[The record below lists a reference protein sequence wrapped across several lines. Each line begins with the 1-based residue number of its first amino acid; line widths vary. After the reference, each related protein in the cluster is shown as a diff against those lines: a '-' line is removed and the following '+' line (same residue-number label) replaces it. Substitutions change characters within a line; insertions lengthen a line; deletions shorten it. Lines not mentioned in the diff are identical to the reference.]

1 MNKYSEKQIKTWE
14 SSMVTYYLDG
24 YLHGTFKLGERLLS
38 LFIEGFTRSKDVNG
52 HMCVYDA
59 NGFEL
64 EIHSASL
71 AKALRL
77 KLKQHNNG
85 KLIKVRDEIVELM
98 KRAGMHDEKEI
109 MLQAYSCDLGC
120 NPSGTNSSEEYIL
133 YANASKEKWVFC
145 RPTWNSKL
153 GLERIIK

>member
-1 MNKYSEKQIKTWE
+1 MNKYSAKQIKTWE

-24 YLHGTFKLGERLLS
+24 YLQGTFKLGERLLS
-38 LFIEGFTRSKDVNG
+38 LFTEGFTRSKDVNG
-52 HMCVYDA
+52 HMCLFDA
-59 NGFEL
+59 CGFEL

-71 AKALRL
+71 AKALRF

-85 KLIKVRDEIVELM
+85 KSLKVREEIVELM
-98 KRAGMHDEKEI
+98 MRAGLHDEKEI
-109 MLQAYSCDLGC
+109 KMQAYSCDLGC
-120 NPSGTNSSEEYIL
+120 NPSETNSSEEYIL
-133 YANASKEKWVFC
+133 YANASREKWVFT